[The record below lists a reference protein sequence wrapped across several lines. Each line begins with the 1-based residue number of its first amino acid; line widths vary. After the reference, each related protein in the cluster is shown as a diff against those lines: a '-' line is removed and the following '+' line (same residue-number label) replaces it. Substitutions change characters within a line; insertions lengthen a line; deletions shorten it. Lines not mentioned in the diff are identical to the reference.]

1 MPDFAAFSL
10 FLTAA
15 FLLSITPGPGI
26 LYVLARSL
34 HGGRREGILS
44 SFGLLLGGL
53 VHVVAAAVGLSTL
66 LMTSALAF
74 SVIKYVGAAYLIF
87 LGVRILLSRREAD
100 QSAASAK
107 AGLVVAPESQ
117 HNTLV
122 QGIVTEVLNPKTA
135 LFFLA
140 FIPQF
145 VDPASGSTLLQFLVL
160 GLITAVLN
168 FLADTVVASFAGPIG
183 QHFKTN
189 HRFQQRQQTVSGC
202 TMIGLGAYVAL
213 AEQK

>member
-34 HGGRREGILS
+34 HGGRREGFLS
-44 SFGLLLGGL
+44 SLGLLLGGL
-53 VHVVAAAVGLSTL
+53 VHVVAAAVGLSTV

-74 SVIKYVGAAYLIF
+74 SVIKYAGAAYLIF
-87 LGVRILLSRREAD
+87 LGVRILLSRRETDPSTLDAAPAD
-100 QSAASAK
+100 SRHA
-107 AGLVVAPESQ
+107 L
-117 HNTLV
+117 T
-122 QGIVTEVLNPKTA
+122 QGIITEALNPKTA

-160 GLITAVLN
+160 GLITAMLN
-168 FLADTVVASFAGPIG
+168 FLADTVVAMFAGPIG
-183 QHFKTN
+183 QHFKAN

>member
-53 VHVVAAAVGLSTL
+53 VHVVAAAVGLSTV
-66 LMTSALAF
+66 LMTSAVAF
-74 SVIKYVGAAYLIF
+74 SVIKYVGAAYLIY
-87 LGVRILLSRREAD
+87 LGLRILLNRSEAA
-100 QSAASAK
+100 QST
-107 AGLVVAPESQ
+107 LHTAPEQSR
-117 HNTLV
+117 NTLI
-122 QGIVTEVLNPKTA
+122 QGIFTEALNPKTA

-168 FLADTVVASFAGPIG
+168 FLADTVVALFAGPIG
-183 QHFKTN
+183 QHFRTN

>member
-1 MPDFAAFSL
+1 MTDFATFSL

-34 HGGRREGILS
+34 HGGRQEGILS

-53 VHVVAAAVGLSTL
+53 VHVVAAAVGLSTV
-66 LMTSALAF
+66 LMTSAVAF
-74 SVIKYVGAAYLIF
+74 SVIKYAGAAYLIY
-87 LGVRILLSRREAD
+87 LGVRILLSRQAVDESALDAAPAD
-100 QSAASAK
+100 SRNA
-107 AGLVVAPESQ
+107 LI
-117 HNTLV
+117 
-122 QGIVTEVLNPKTA
+122 QGIITEALNPKTA

-160 GLITAVLN
+160 GLITASLN
-168 FLADTVVASFAGPIG
+168 FLADTLVATFAGPIG
-183 QHFKTN
+183 QHFKAN
-189 HRFQQRQQTVSGC
+189 HRFQQRQQTVSGY
-202 TMIGLGAYVAL
+202 TMIGLGAYVAF

>member
-44 SFGLLLGGL
+44 SLGLLLGGL
-53 VHVVAAAVGLSTL
+53 VHVVAAAVGLSTV
-66 LMTSALAF
+66 LMTSAVAF
-74 SVIKYVGAAYLIF
+74 SMVKYAGAAYLIF
-87 LGVRILLSRREAD
+87 LGVRILLSRTE
-100 QSAASAK
+100 SATVLHPVST
-107 AGLVVAPESQ
+107 GNP
-117 HNTLV
+117 NTLI
-122 QGIVTEVLNPKTA
+122 QGIITEALNPKTA

-140 FIPQF
+140 LIPQF

-160 GLITAVLN
+160 GLTTAVLN
-168 FLADTVVASFAGPIG
+168 FLADTVVAWFAGPIG
-183 QHFKTN
+183 QQFQAN
-189 HRFQQRQQTVSGC
+189 HRFQRRQQTVSGC